1 VEGLARESLAVAR
14 RSITVL
20 RPHAPESGEGLGAAL
35 DAAAAAARAAC
46 PAVVALGVTG
56 APRRAPPEVEFELL
70 RVAQAAL
77 ANAAQHADAARI
89 AVTLDFGAGD
99 APALRI
105 VVADDGRGFD
115 PAAPRPGRFGL
126 VGMSERAA
134 RVGAALTLVTAPGE
148 GTEVVVVWPGGSCD
162 AGRAA
167 VPTASERRAPASG
180 DASVGVRTDAP
191 T

>member
-20 RPHAPESGEGLGAAL
+20 RPHAPEAAEGLAPVLESAV
-35 DAAAAAARAAC
+35 AAARAEC
-46 PAVVALGVTG
+46 PAAVTLGVTG
-56 APRRAPPEVEFELL
+56 APRRAPPGGGVRLL

-77 ANAAQHADAARI
+77 ANAAQHAHAARI

-99 APALRI
+99 APALR
-105 VVADDGRGFD
+105 VAVADDGRGFD

-126 VGMSERAA
+126 VGMRERAA

-148 GTEVVVVWPGGSCD
+148 GTEVVVVWPSESCD
-162 AGRAA
+162 AG
-167 VPTASERRAPASG
+167 PSPAPLAWGRSAPEGG